1 MAEPNREASSL
12 VHSTAALRDRAA
24 KAGLSKEETEAIIDS
39 NVSSMAQMAFA
50 IAPPGTAPTEADI
63 RNFYQGKVPVSLG
76 TVTSTKLLIFQCHT
90 LVVADI
96 KAEVGKKDDV
106 STQST
111 LPSAER
117 DRRIEA
123 QHKRLT
129 GLRFRGDEEV
139 AHCCYDLVFSL
150 IEKDTLIYLPPEK
163 FITRRYELLQK
174 KPPKQLTLDNDNLT
188 IKDKPQDHVCSTKT
202 ELELLQAFRRRALAF
217 DLVGLVPYEVMNTYH
232 ADLMGH
238 LQDDAP
244 PGYTNTTVTQVLRAD
259 RAAFLHLAETLT
271 SLKRDSSGDMPLE
284 KELPKVLSRT
294 TVSFHLLPLANASAP
309 SKPAPKPSPTK
320 RKLEDGPAA
329 PVPSPKAGNKT
340 AKGKGKGKGK
350 KRGRGPNVPR
360 ELVGKA
366 LETKD
371 GRRICWPFNMSS
383 GCKDAPPGGQC
394 SRGAHVCAEMGCQ
407 KNHSLVNHS

>member
-1 MAEPNREASSL
+1 M
-12 VHSTAALRDRAA
+12 
-24 KAGLSKEETEAIIDS
+24 
-39 NVSSMAQMAFA
+39 
-50 IAPPGTAPTEADI
+50 
-63 RNFYQGKVPVSLG
+63 
-76 TVTSTKLLIFQCHT
+76 
-90 LVVADI
+90 
-96 KAEVGKKDDV
+96 
-106 STQST
+106 
-111 LPSAER
+111 
-117 DRRIEA
+117 
-123 QHKRLT
+123 
-129 GLRFRGDEEV
+129 
-139 AHCCYDLVFSL
+139 
-150 IEKDTLIYLPPEK
+150 EKDTLVYLPPEK

-217 DLVGLVPYEVMNTYH
+217 DLVGLVPYEVMNAYH

-244 PGYTNTTVTQVLRAD
+244 PGYSNTTVTQVLRAD

-271 SLKRDSSGDMPLE
+271 SLKRDTTGDMPLA
-284 KELPKVLSRT
+284 KELPKALART
-294 TVSFHLLPLANASAP
+294 TVSFHLLPLANTSAP
-309 SKPAPKPSPTK
+309 SRPAPKTNPTK
-320 RKLEDGPAA
+320 RKLEDGPKV
-329 PVPSPKAGNKT
+329 PSPSPKAGTGNKH
-340 AKGKGKGKGK
+340 AKGKGKGKTK

-366 LETKD
+366 FETSD

-394 SRGAHVCAEMGCQ
+394 SRGAHVCAEVGCQ